1 MLEMYTTSIWLK
13 NYMLAKQGNQK
24 LMNPQ
29 MLCSVVQYCFL
40 REYGIQ
46 SMYVDVDYRELITR
60 RVHHQTQFGMQS
72 EGR

>member
-1 MLEMYTTSIWLK
+1 MQEMYSTSIWLK
-13 NYMLAKQGNQK
+13 NYMLAKQGNRK
-24 LMNPQ
+24 LVNPQ

-40 REYGIQ
+40 REYEIQ
-46 SMYVDVDYRELITR
+46 NMYVDADYRKLTIR